1 MLQPVNIRI
10 ILRLIA
16 LISLLSLIYQYVKTR
31 RYIERLPALT
41 RRKYLGL
48 QSFSEKLITI
58 CIIILIVMLLFSN
71 TIGVVFMFS
80 LIMFIAF
87 YTMSELGVLK
97 EYANDKRRSR

>member
-48 QSFSEKLITI
+48 QSFSEKLIII
-58 CIIILIVMLLFSN
+58 CVIMLIIMSLFSN
-71 TIGVVFMFS
+71 TIGVVLVF
-80 LIMFIAF
+80 LIIMFIAF
-87 YTMSELGVLK
+87 YAMLELGVLK
-97 EYANDKRRSR
+97 EYVNDKRRSR